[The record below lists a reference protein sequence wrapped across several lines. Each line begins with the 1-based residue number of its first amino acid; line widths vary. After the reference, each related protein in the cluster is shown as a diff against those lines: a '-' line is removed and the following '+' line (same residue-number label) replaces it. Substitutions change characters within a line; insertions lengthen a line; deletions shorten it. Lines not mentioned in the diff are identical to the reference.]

1 MLYCV
6 YAYLLIF
13 FISLVINSILW
24 IRAKANSLLLIYEI
38 VGASYL
44 IALTLIYFTP
54 GWADGIN
61 IWYCLPV
68 IPFIIADIYL
78 SVWGKPEWIC
88 PPTVVKHTEDEL
100 ELARVAA
107 VIFAA
112 PAYISGVLLL
122 IQVSLAKF

>member
-24 IRAKANSLLLIYEI
+24 IRARASIALLIYEVI
-38 VGASYL
+38 GASYL

-68 IPFIIADIYL
+68 IPFIITDIYL

-88 PPTVVKHTEDEL
+88 PPGLIKHTENEL
-100 ELARVAA
+100 ELARVAS

-122 IQVSLAKF
+122 IQVSLTKV

>member
-6 YAYLLIF
+6 YAYLSIF

-24 IRAKANSLLLIYEI
+24 LRAKASLPLLIYEI
-38 VGASYL
+38 TGASYL

-54 GWADGIN
+54 GWAEGIN

-88 PPTVVKHTEDEL
+88 PSNLVKHSEDEL

-112 PAYISGVLLL
+112 PAYICGVLLL
-122 IQVSLAKF
+122 IQVTLSRF